1 MRSFFGGQTVAFE
14 TPGIVGF
21 ARLQGKRLIAGV
33 FSINS
38 PGSGVRLLSAFRS
51 QAAAAA
57 RAFGATE
64 LELVGAE
71 FTNTE
76 LEGMLLR
83 QGFSRA

>member
-1 MRSFFGGQTVAFE
+1 
-14 TPGIVGF
+14 
-21 ARLQGKRLIAGV
+21 
-33 FSINS
+33 
-38 PGSGVRLLSAFRS
+38 LLSAFRS